1 MTRGLISMAIG
12 ATIVIAGVAAAARQQ
27 APPRPPDT
35 RPGYP
40 SEVRVWVENRGA
52 EQALPV
58 HVVAETAVPVRVEG
72 RPSVDV
78 GDSQPLR
85 VEAIRQPWEYRQVL
99 LDPAR
104 DAGADLTRAGD
115 DGWEAVISFPA
126 GDRIAVVLKRPKPT
140 R

>member
-1 MTRGLISMAIG
+1 MAIG
-12 ATIVIAGVAAAARQQ
+12 LSVVLGGAATLARQQ
-27 APPRPPDT
+27 TPPRLPET

-40 SEVRVWVENRGA
+40 AEVHVWVENRGSD
-52 EQALPV
+52 QAVPV

-99 LDPAR
+99 IDPAR
-104 DAGADLTRAGD
+104 DAAAGLNQAGD
-115 DGWEAVISFPA
+115 DGWEAVTSFPA
-126 GDRIAVVLKRPKPT
+126 GDRIAVVMKRPKPV